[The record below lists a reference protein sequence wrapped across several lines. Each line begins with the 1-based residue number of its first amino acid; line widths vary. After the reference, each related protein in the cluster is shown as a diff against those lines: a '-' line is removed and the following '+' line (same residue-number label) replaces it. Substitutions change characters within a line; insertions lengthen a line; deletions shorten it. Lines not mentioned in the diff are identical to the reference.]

1 MAACRVMVNMLIGPR
16 GGDLRISATRVSR
29 ASAAAR
35 ASGENGT
42 AVAGGGWGGRGVGG
56 GVGATVGVGGGSDG
70 VGASACA
77 VGFGDLV
84 SSEPPQAALTT
95 IAAQRASHKNAGNR
109 RRIRTGRPRFSAG
122 PHRSATHR
130 E

>member
-1 MAACRVMVNMLIGPR
+1 MVNMLIGPR

-42 AVAGGGWGGRGVGG
+42 ALAGGGCGGRGVGG
-56 GVGATVGVGGGSDG
+56 GGGAACGGG
-70 VGASACA
+70 C
-77 VGFGDLV
+77 GDWLAQ
-84 SSEPPQAALTT
+84 EPPQARRTRM
-95 IAAQRASHKNAGNR
+95 AAKGASHKNAGNR

-122 PHRSATHR
+122 PH
-130 E
+130 